1 MGPLEQAAVDARARA
16 HAPFSKFLV
25 GAAIE
30 SLDGRVFI
38 GGNIE
43 NSSYGL
49 TVCAERV
56 AVFSAIAAGVAPR
69 TFRRLAVC
77 AAPAKKPRTSK
88 TEKPKLV
95 PPCGACRQVL
105 WDLCHDIPITLVGLD
120 GRTETIKLA
129 KLLPRAFDASLLP

>member
-1 MGPLEQAAVDARARA
+1 MGPVEQAAVDARARA
-16 HAPFSKFLV
+16 HAPFSRFLV

-30 SLDGRVFI
+30 TIDGQIFT

-56 AVFSAIAAGVAPR
+56 AVFAAIASGVKPR
-69 TFRRLAVC
+69 AFRHLAVC
-77 AAPAKKPRTSK
+77 AAP
-88 TEKPKLV
+88 EKPLNPETKSALV

-120 GRTETIKLA
+120 GRTETISLA
-129 KLLPRAFDASLLP
+129 TLLPRAFDASLLP